1 MISTIIFG
9 AIGLLLVVL
18 LFKFFTGKGK
28 PSDQRTSFEKLAC
41 SLFSIFMKNVDD
53 LNNSIRTA
61 TVLKDEALQEVNRA
75 ISNLKS
81 TYTKNQTDMRVALKK
96 LQEQVLP
103 NLKDQP
109 GTLEGKARKAKK
121 DYQASVEKGTPIEAH
136 KQNAIKYL
144 QLKNKA
150 MVNIKRTENNITKLQ
165 VAIET
170 SKAQYDGNIVD
181 LEMIKSELESMVE
194 IPQIEL
200 NNSLAR
206 IASLQNELN
215 DRMNIDSITAE
226 VQSEMRNEESSIYN
240 ADLDNE
246 FNNL

>member
-121 DYQASVEKGTPIEAH
+121 DYQASVEKGIPIEAH

-215 DRMNIDSITAE
+215 DRMNIDSIAAE
-226 VQSEMRNEESSIYN
+226 VQSEMRNEESNIYN

>member
-1 MISTIIFG
+1 
-9 AIGLLLVVL
+9 
-18 LFKFFTGKGK
+18 
-28 PSDQRTSFEKLAC
+28 
-41 SLFSIFMKNVDD
+41 MKNVDD

-121 DYQASVEKGTPIEAH
+121 DYQSSVEKGTPIEAH

-215 DRMNIDSITAE
+215 DRMNIDSIAAE

>member
-61 TVLKDEALQEVNRA
+61 TVLQDEALQEVTRA

-121 DYQASVEKGTPIEAH
+121 DYQSSVEKGTPIEAH

-150 MVNIKRTENNITKLQ
+150 MVNIKRTENNIAKLQ

-215 DRMNIDSITAE
+215 DRMNIDSIAAE

>member
-75 ISNLKS
+75 ILNLKS

-103 NLKDQP
+103 KLKDQP

-215 DRMNIDSITAE
+215 DRMNIDSIAAE

>member
-215 DRMNIDSITAE
+215 DRMNIDSIAAE

-240 ADLDNE
+240 TDLDNE

>member
-215 DRMNIDSITAE
+215 DRMNIDSIAAE
-226 VQSEMRNEESSIYN
+226 VQSEMRNEESNIYN

>member
-9 AIGLLLVVL
+9 AIGLLLAVL

-215 DRMNIDSITAE
+215 DRMNIDSIAAE

>member
-215 DRMNIDSITAE
+215 DHMNIDSIAAE

>member
-9 AIGLLLVVL
+9 VIGLLLVVL

-150 MVNIKRTENNITKLQ
+150 MINIKRTENNITKLQ

-215 DRMNIDSITAE
+215 DRMNIDSIAAE

>member
-18 LFKFFTGKGK
+18 LFKFFTGRGK

-215 DRMNIDSITAE
+215 DRMNIDSIAAE

>member
-41 SLFSIFMKNVDD
+41 SLFSIFMKNIDD

-215 DRMNIDSITAE
+215 DRMNIDSIAAE

>member
-215 DRMNIDSITAE
+215 DRMNIDSIAAE
-226 VQSEMRNEESSIYN
+226 DQSEMRNE
-240 ADLDNE
+240 
-246 FNNL
+246 

>member
-109 GTLEGKARKAKK
+109 GMLEGKARKAKK
-121 DYQASVEKGTPIEAH
+121 DYQASAEKGTPIEAH

-215 DRMNIDSITAE
+215 DRMNIDSIAAE